1 MAGLVDGVGT
11 ATVTAGLVE
20 IASFDLFGNSTLNP
34 GDVVQLVS
42 ALQRTAAA
50 TLDAAQQELA
60 AADNAANQAAVNAAA
75 LAFEE
80 ANTAAQVAVTEAEL
94 AIELAGLPTATFLGS
109 GGNLPV
115 ARTTF
120 LNESRPGG
128 PRLDIRIAD
137 LNLALFDIPAEFF
150 LGGCP
155 TAICPEDEIA
165 VDGISLTFSTSLGA
179 NVTGIFAGEIVAR
192 VDPIDLVTVDQ
203 GAVDML
209 FSIRGDV
216 VGPLV
221 PAGLPTSATLG
232 VTNAG
237 TGVASAASVIV
248 LSGDSLNDPEGVVA
262 VAPGQFTSALL
273 AINVAKLMGD
283 PIELSLAQADLT
295 RALALAP
302 AVDGPVARALTLDA
316 VTDIVNA
323 TPATPADQSADN
335 GTTTDTGSAHPQF
348 PATGVVDD
356 RGRIRIE
363 GSCFPGGLAW
373 APPLN
378 CRSHEDGSFDCR
390 GRAMMP
396 GTEIN
401 VTCSGG
407 EAAIANL
414 VIGAVGKADDR
425 GQLRINGICETG
437 EAWSP
442 KLKCST
448 RPAGTFRCTS
458 NGKSNPEEE
467 AIVYCR

>member
-1 MAGLVDGVGT
+1 MQGHVDGT
-11 ATVTAGLVE
+11 ASVVDVSGDQEWVTMWFEVA
-20 IASFDLFGNSTLNP
+20 ADLAP
-34 GDVVQLVS
+34 QLV
-42 ALQRTAAA
+42 
-50 TLDAAQQELA
+50 
-60 AADNAANQAAVNAAA
+60 
-75 LAFEE
+75 
-80 ANTAAQVAVTEAEL
+80 
-94 AIELAGLPTATFLGS
+94 PKGS
-109 GGNLPV
+109 V
-115 ARTTF
+115 
-120 LNESRPGG
+120 
-128 PRLDIRIAD
+128 
-137 LNLALFDIPAEFF
+137 
-150 LGGCP
+150 
-155 TAICPEDEIA
+155 A

-192 VDPIDLVTVDQ
+192 VDPVDLVTVDQ

-209 FSIRGDV
+209 FSIRGEDI

-232 VTNAG
+232 VTNAA

-248 LSGDSLNDPEGVVA
+248 LSGDSLNDPAGVEP
-262 VAPGQFTSALL
+262 VAPGEFTAALL
-273 AINVAKLMGD
+273 AVNVAKLMGS
-283 PIELSLAQADLT
+283 PIDLALAQADLT

-302 AVDGPVARALTLDA
+302 AVIDGPVARALTLEA
-316 VTDIVNA
+316 VTDTVNA
-323 TPATPADQSADN
+323 TPATPADS
-335 GTTTDTGSAHPQF
+335 GTTTGSGSDHPQF

-363 GSCFPGGLAW
+363 GSCYPGGLAW

-414 VIGAVGKADDR
+414 VIGAVGKADKR

-442 KLKCST
+442 KLQCST
-448 RPAGTFRCTS
+448 RPKGTFRCTS